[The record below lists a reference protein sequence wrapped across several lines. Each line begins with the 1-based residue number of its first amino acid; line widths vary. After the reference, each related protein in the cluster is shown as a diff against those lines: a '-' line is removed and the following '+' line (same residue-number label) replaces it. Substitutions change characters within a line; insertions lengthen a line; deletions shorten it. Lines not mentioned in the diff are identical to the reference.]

1 MKAPQFTLIL
11 IAAMNLSLAGATFA
25 DAVAQWNFDAM
36 NASTLEDQV
45 GTIDGAV
52 TANVDLVASGAGVV
66 GSSGFG
72 NAYDFIG
79 NSNSVYVNMG
89 TTDVTGAISNFG
101 TDAFS
106 ITGWFDADERNSA
119 GNYRYIFS
127 NLGNNG
133 GFIVHLGTPGTAS
146 SRGKLHVQVGGALAD
161 PVSFQ
166 SASRYDL
173 TADSQQW
180 HWFAAVST
188 GSSLSVYVDGALLG
202 SVAYLT
208 NTTATPDA
216 GSTSLIGR
224 AFDGRLDQLTVWNS
238 ALSVTLDGSNNIT
251 GGELYDLW
259 NESPLHAGD
268 ANGDGLVNLSDLQI
282 LGDNWQST
290 TATWAQADFTGD
302 GIVNLADLQILGD
315 NWGFGAGPDVS
326 FDEALAS
333 IAIPEPVSLALFG
346 LMLPLVLRRR

>member
-1 MKAPQFTLIL
+1 MKAPHLTLIL
-11 IAAMNLSLAGATFA
+11 IAAMNLGTAGTVLA

-52 TANVDLVASGAGVV
+52 TASVDLVASGAGVS
-66 GSSGFG
+66 GATGFG
-72 NAYDFIG
+72 NAYDFLG
-79 NSNSVYVNMG
+79 NSNGVYANMG
-89 TTDVTGAISNFG
+89 TTATTGAISNFG
-101 TDAFS
+101 TGAFS

-188 GSSLSVYVDGALLG
+188 GSSFSVYVDGALLG
-202 SVAYLT
+202 TAAYLT
-208 NTTATPDA
+208 NTTASPDA

-224 AFDGRLDQLTVWNS
+224 AFDGRIDQLTVWNS
-238 ALSVTLDGSNNIT
+238 ALSVTLDGGNHIT
-251 GGELYDLW
+251 GGELYDVW
-259 NESPLHAGD
+259 NESPRHPGD
-268 ANGDGLVNLSDLQI
+268 ANGDGMVNLADLQI

-290 TATWAQADFTGD
+290 TASWAEADFTGD
-302 GIVNLADLQILGD
+302 GSVNLADLQILGD
-315 NWGFGAGPDVS
+315 NWGYGVSADLS

-333 IAIPEPVSLALFG
+333 VAIPEPISLAMFSL
-346 LMLPLVLRRR
+346 LIPLALRRR